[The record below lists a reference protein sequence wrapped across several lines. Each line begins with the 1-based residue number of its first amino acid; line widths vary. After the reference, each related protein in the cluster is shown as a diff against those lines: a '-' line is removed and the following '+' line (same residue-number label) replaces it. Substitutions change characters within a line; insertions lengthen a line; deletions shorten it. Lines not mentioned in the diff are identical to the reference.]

1 LRSQVILG
9 CIQIFETIVVL
20 QDKHNGETM
29 SAAYP
34 VVARSAVLVG
44 LQWIGLVL
52 GGSLAVM
59 FVWLLAYLAID
70 GRQNV
75 NDAIGQEQS
84 NAIEQEN
91 SALCSRFGI
100 TVARSSTSRAR
111 RRWITFA
118 STNGS
123 VRPTTA

>member
-1 LRSQVILG
+1 
-9 CIQIFETIVVL
+9 VL
-20 QDKHNGETM
+20 QNKHNGETM

-59 FVWLLAYLAID
+59 FVWLLAYLAIE

-75 NDAIGQEQS
+75 NDAIGQEKS

-100 TVARSSTSRAR
+100 TRGTQLYVACAEAVDHICEHERQRQAYDGF
-111 RRWITFA
+111 I
-118 STNGS
+118 
-123 VRPTTA
+123 